1 MTPAEAS
8 PGGDADRAM
17 LAEPARQSPVA
28 LVFIAWSFVR
38 RLGISAIA
46 AAVLFVVNGG
56 LAAGLGLLAVLVSV
70 GLVVFSAL
78 SWWRMTFCVVGDE
91 LVLTRG
97 IASVERLVI
106 PLERVQSVNI
116 DQRLF
121 HRPFGL
127 VRASVD
133 TAGSAEVEFEIDAI
147 DRPRAE
153 ALRRIASDARGAR
166 AIAPGRHDA
175 SADAGRTVAPD
186 EIVLRR
192 SLPDLVKVGVTK
204 FPWAGFVVFA
214 PLIAVA
220 AEFGAID
227 GLLEGAGDL
236 ADDAVTVGSGSVFA
250 AALVVGGVVAA
261 ATVLGAAFQVVRE
274 IVTNWDLTLSRTPS
288 GLRRTAGLLNTT
300 SRSSTA
306 RRVQFLTT
314 DDTTPQRRLG
324 FTKVTLHTFGTGNL
338 DLPGSTV
345 AEFEAV
351 RRLVVGETP
360 PPPLDRRISRWS
372 VFVAARAAA
381 GGALVFAALLWFVV
395 GWWSLVVFA
404 AIPLAAIAADRR
416 WRRRRWGIHTE
427 GAGESYGLVWRH
439 TGEVPLHKA
448 QVVTV
453 RQSFFERR
461 RGLATL
467 DVATAGGSFSIPF
480 IELSDANA
488 ARDRVLYRAET
499 DRRPVL

>member
-1 MTPAEAS
+1 MGADEP
-8 PGGDADRAM
+8 PPVDADRAM
-17 LAEPARQSPVA
+17 LAEPTRQSPLA
-28 LVFIAWSFVR
+28 FVFIAWRFVR
-38 RLGISAIA
+38 RLGVSAIA

-56 LAAGLGLLAVLVSV
+56 LAAGLGLLAVGASGAL
-70 GLVVFSAL
+70 LVFSAL

-127 VRASVD
+127 VRAAVD
-133 TAGSAEVEFEIDAI
+133 TAGSTEVEFEIDAI
-147 DRPRAE
+147 DLARAE
-153 ALRRIASDARGAR
+153 ALRRIANDARSAERNVSGT
-166 AIAPGRHDA
+166 HEA
-175 SADAGRTVAPD
+175 STDAGRNVDADVILLQRSPRD
-186 EIVLRR
+186 LLR
-192 SLPDLVKVGVTK
+192 VGVTK

-214 PLIAVA
+214 PLIAIGG
-220 AEFGAID
+220 EFGALD
-227 GLLEGAGDL
+227 PFLDSAGDL
-236 ADDAVTVGSGSVFA
+236 ADDAVTIGSGSVLA
-250 AALVVGGVVAA
+250 AVLVVGGIVVA
-261 ATVLGAAFQVVRE
+261 ATVLGAAFQVIRE

-306 RRVQFLTT
+306 RRVQIVTT

-324 FTKVTLHTFGTGNL
+324 FTRLTLHTFGTGNL
-338 DLPGSTV
+338 DLPGSTRT
-345 AEFEAV
+345 EIETV

-372 VFVAARAAA
+372 VFVAARATAVV
-381 GGALVFAALLWFVV
+381 ALVAAALLWFVV
-395 GWWSLVVFA
+395 GWWSLAVFA
-404 AIPLAAIAADRR
+404 LVPVNAVVEDRR
-416 WRRRRWGIHTE
+416 WRRRRWGLHAD
-427 GAGESYGLVWRH
+427 GVGESYGLVWRH
-439 TGEVPLHKA
+439 TGELPLHKA

-467 DVATAGGSFSIPF
+467 HISTAGGSFRVPF
-480 IELSDANA
+480 IDLADADA
-488 ARDRVLYRAET
+488 ARDRVLHRAEI

>member
-1 MTPAEAS
+1 MGADAS
-8 PGGDADRAM
+8 PMVDVDRAL

-28 LVFIAWSFVR
+28 FVFIAWRFVR

-56 LAAGLGLLAVLVSV
+56 LAAGLGLLALLAS
-70 GLVVFSAL
+70 GALLVFSAL
-78 SWWRMTFCVVGDE
+78 SWWRMTFCVIGDE

-133 TAGSAEVEFEIDAI
+133 TAGSTEVEFEIDAI
-147 DRPRAE
+147 DLARAE
-153 ALRRIASDARGAR
+153 ALRRIANDARSAAANESGTHA
-166 AIAPGRHDA
+166 APT
-175 SADAGRTVAPD
+175 DAGRIVAPD
-186 EIVLRR
+186 VILIRR
-192 SLPDLVKVGVTK
+192 SPSDLLKVGLTK
-204 FPWAGFVVFA
+204 FPWAGLVVFA
-214 PLIAVA
+214 PLIAIGG
-220 AEFGAID
+220 EFGALD
-227 GLLEGAGDL
+227 PFLDRAGDL
-236 ADDAVTVGSGSVFA
+236 ADDAVTVGSGSVLA
-250 AALVVGGVVAA
+250 AVLVVSGVVVA

-274 IVTNWDLTLSRTPS
+274 IVTNWDLTMSRTPS

-306 RRVQFLTT
+306 RRVQILTT

-324 FTKVTLHTFGTGNL
+324 FTRLTLHTFGTGNL
-338 DLPGSTV
+338 DLPGSTATEV
-345 AEFEAV
+345 ETV
-351 RRLVVGETP
+351 RRLVVGDTP
-360 PPPLDRRISRWS
+360 RPPLDRRISRWS
-372 VFVAARAAA
+372 VFVAARATAA
-381 GGALVFAALLWFVV
+381 GALVVAALLWLVI
-395 GWWSLVVFA
+395 GWWSLAAFA
-404 AIPLAAIAADRR
+404 LVPVNAVAEDRR
-416 WRRRRWGIHTE
+416 WRRRRWGLHAD
-427 GAGESYGLVWRH
+427 GVGESYGLVWRH

-467 DVATAGGSFSIPF
+467 QISTAGGSLRVPL
-480 IELSDANA
+480 IELAEANA
-488 ARDRVLYRAET
+488 ARDRVLHRAEI